1 MPLAYPNIPIRVGST
16 ITVSTS
22 VANTTAL
29 NSANARLAHVRR
41 LITSGTLQKLRIY
54 ISAVTGTPS
63 AGDIRCQLYSGE
75 GDTPATAIGTEVSL
89 SSLSGAGYYDFD
101 FSSQNISLSAG
112 TRYWF
117 VMRNANASPTSNHVT
132 ISRGGPISSNEL
144 QGGNYFGAVSAT
156 STDGGSTWSYNSA
169 VSALI
174 VHSNGAE
181 GFVYHGSHSPN
192 SSGNTMHGVKFTTPA
207 NAKLRMA
214 GLVGYCTMSSP
225 VSPAW
230 ALYSSSGLMA
240 EAAWG
245 NSQSYSGTHVIV
257 APLSSIVTLEPNT
270 DYYFVAKCSSGTIT
284 FQGVNCD
291 NSTEN
296 LNQLPLSARYA
307 YTTNGGSTWTVD
319 TTRMMSHWALLLD
332 PDQPFESVGG
342 GGGGGF
348 PVPALFRRMI

>member
-1 MPLAYPNIPIRVGST
+1 MPLAYPNIPIRVGCT
-16 ITVSTS
+16 ICVATS
-22 VANTTAL
+22 VSATTAL

-54 ISAVTGTPS
+54 IVSVTGTPS
-63 AGDIRCQLYSGE
+63 AGDIKCQLYSGE

-117 VMRNANASPTSNHVT
+117 VMRNANASPASNYVT
-132 ISRGGPISSNEL
+132 ISRGGSISSDL
-144 QGGNYFGAVSAT
+144 QGSNYFGAVSAT
-156 STDGGSTWSYNSA
+156 STDGGSTWSYTPN
-169 VSALI
+169 VFALI

-181 GFVYHGSHSPN
+181 GFVYYNNHSPT

-207 NAKLRMA
+207 NAKLRVA

-225 VSPAW
+225 ASPAW
-230 ALYSSSGLMA
+230 ALYSSSGLVA

-245 NSQSYSGTHVIV
+245 NSQSYSGTQVIV
-257 APLSSIVTLEPNT
+257 APFSSIVTLETNT
-270 DYYFVAKCSSGTIT
+270 DYYFVAKCSSGTVT
-284 FQGVNCD
+284 FQGVQCD
-291 NSTEN
+291 SSTEN
-296 LNQLPLSARYA
+296 LNQLPLGARYA
-307 YTTNGGSTWTVD
+307 YTTNDGSTWTVD

-342 GGGGGF
+342 GGGGGGF
-348 PVPALFRRMI
+348 PVPSLYRRMI